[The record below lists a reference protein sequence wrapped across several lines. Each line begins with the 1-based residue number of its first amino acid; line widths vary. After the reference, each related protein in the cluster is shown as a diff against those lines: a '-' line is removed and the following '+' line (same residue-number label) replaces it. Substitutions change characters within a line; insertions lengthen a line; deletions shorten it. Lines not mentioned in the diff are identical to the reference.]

1 MGLTLINPFFAQQI
15 IDKYAFH
22 DTCFLEE
29 VNFVYYEPAAENQP
43 PASYHTELLLKLFL
57 QFQTLVQAGQ
67 KNILNQSMLQQV
79 LSHSLTEAGT
89 GDGNSSQTNQKKQQA
104 AGLRGRI
111 PSSIESEKQRLR
123 RERRLTV
130 DEAFLGSWIR
140 KLTEEESKFV
150 SQELLNA
157 GILLR
162 DQKAES
168 GEERIQEKTAPSHEK
183 IGLRAESETAGR
195 LRREA
200 SSYEILRRWN
210 RLDGE
215 EKEKIT
221 EWIQNHVLGSANQE
235 TFRRLILK
243 YEEPL
248 RREMEKTASSRV
260 LPEVFSVW
268 AGEAPSFLIQS
279 SSIQDSDSL
288 LAWNKRS
295 SQTDGRT
302 TMEGQEKARAGLSQ
316 GTSGE
321 KNSKQGGLKQN
332 RFSLLWKD
340 LKEREQAEEKQ
351 AQERLLWEGAG
362 VLTFLRRKDLREER
376 EEFLRLA
383 AESAG
388 TKAADWIKKYWEL
401 PAEKIEGISEREK
414 EIEPVLRL
422 IARENQRQ
430 ATVLYHRLE
439 ESRTYRED
447 TAAVSAK
454 LEAMAR
460 IRGIGGDIERGQN
473 PEELI
478 RLAGEQIGPEA
489 VEVLEQYFQ
498 QTIRNDRKKAGE
510 TKDSGPEKKSKPTIG
525 RVENRHEGN
534 RQEPV
539 QDALPLSIRELAIH
553 SSGRL
558 AALIQKSGILEQPE
572 FWWFRER
579 IARSADGVS
588 ETLDS
593 SFDQGSPYEEVLIQL
608 REQAKDPGIRTK
620 FINLSERLLTSSEA
634 RFLRQYLTSESG
646 NDGNKADGNR
656 LAGQIAESEREP
668 DSGTIEK
675 QSSKNSPEAPV
686 RDIIQRNQ
694 GKILS
699 LLQASGV
706 LEFPEFQA
714 EKPDETAG
722 KERHRGER
730 FSDGNLE
737 LPQRENFAFPFYE
750 TVFRTLREKES
761 YRSVR
766 EELARLAAEAL
777 SENDLR
783 VLTKYLETPRT
794 DSSRPDLSRR
804 DSSRPDS
811 SQPDPFRNRKISGRE
826 AGKPEEETKRPGVKE
841 YIVSG
846 PEGKGKEAKAT
857 KEVKATEEAKA
868 TEATKEVKVTEEVK
882 ATKEAKTAKIETKP
896 DGSQEGSRNVDSRL
910 EDKETVWEFG
920 KDSAESGRKPGI
932 SERSAVKAAGNPSQ
946 IAERL
951 VGVEPAVRTGLAADA
966 GPLGKTEM
974 PGGLIALAK
983 AYPKTFSSLLERAGI
998 FDLSEF
1004 VGRLTAEDGGE
1015 DTGFSYESVLLT
1027 LREKESYRKERE
1039 NLVRLT
1045 EEQMGEAAGRLLR
1058 SYLGMSLG
1066 KLSGEANTGTD
1077 RGTRDAETEPG
1088 GRSGGVHERVRGRGQ
1103 RDISHSG
1110 ERPKE
1115 RHTKTESLEQQEKP
1129 VLTEPSAGLP
1139 SAEKI
1144 TMRTA
1149 ADFRNQL
1156 GVKLPEDLS
1165 ALIRKNG
1172 ELLPSILRRA
1182 GISLSQEG
1190 DGIVFRIHPE
1200 KTGHTER
1207 LNHGQ
1212 AENGPEE
1219 SLSYGEYG
1227 ALFSYLKTEHGF
1239 QKEREELTRLFREN
1253 LGSEAART
1261 VEHYFSAGQAL
1272 TGEKSQAALL
1282 PDIRPIRTVPLRIGP
1297 APGRHVLPTA
1307 LKAIIRG
1314 KEQAWAALF
1323 AEAGLDPLTEQA
1335 DRSRRAGEPNEKA
1348 GGSLALPYGE
1358 LLIVLKASPEQVK
1371 TREALVRLA
1380 KERMGREAGN
1390 ALEAFFQAPSEAAFR
1405 PTETSS
1411 YPPGLRNIARTLP
1424 SGRVQP
1430 MPFTSSVMRKRNLSG
1445 SVDPSSAAVFHYR
1458 VPSDPLA
1465 GPAPPPPLLHESVWE
1480 EHPVSKHPA
1489 ADPAALDS
1497 VTFPRKQL
1505 PEPRRE
1511 ELKPAQLKLLQ
1522 SQTRK
1527 SQDLEAAQ
1535 GRIQKLEEQI
1545 RLQETKVT
1553 QLSESQGAGNEIPR
1567 PDVGAITREV
1577 VKRLERELRLEKMR
1591 KGLL

>member
-57 QFQTLVQAGQ
+57 QFRTLVQAGQ

-130 DEAFLGSWIR
+130 DEAFLGRWIR

-157 GILLR
+157 GILPR

-168 GEERIQEKTAPSHEK
+168 GEEHIQEKTALGHEK
-183 IGLRAESETAGR
+183 IGLREESETAGR

-235 TFRRLILK
+235 TFRSLILK

-248 RREMEKTASSRV
+248 RREMEKTASSRA
-260 LPEVFSVW
+260 LPDVFSVW
-268 AGEAPSFLIQS
+268 AGKAPS

-288 LAWNKRS
+288 LARNKRS
-295 SQTDGRT
+295 LQTDGRAT
-302 TMEGQEKARAGLSQ
+302 LEGQEKAGAGLSK
-316 GTSGE
+316 GMPGE
-321 KNSKQGGLKQN
+321 ENLKQGGLKQN
-332 RFSLLWKD
+332 RFSLLWKA
-340 LKEREQAEEKQ
+340 LKEREQTEEKQ

-362 VLTFLRRKDLREER
+362 ALTFLRRKDLREER

-401 PAEKIEGISEREK
+401 PAEKIEGVSEREK

-460 IRGIGGDIERGQN
+460 LRGIGGDIRRGQN

-489 VEVLEQYFQ
+489 VEILEQYFQ

-558 AALIQKSGILEQPE
+558 ADLIQKSGILEQPE

-588 ETLDS
+588 ETQDS
-593 SFDQGSPYEEVLIQL
+593 FFDQGSPYEEVLIQL
-608 REQAKDPGIRTK
+608 RKQAKDPGIRTQ

-634 RFLRQYLTSESG
+634 RFLRQYLTSE
-646 NDGNKADGNR
+646 
-656 LAGQIAESEREP
+656 P
-668 DSGTIEK
+668 DSGPIEK
-675 QSSKNSPEAPV
+675 QSPKNSPEAPV

-737 LPQRENFAFPFYE
+737 LPQRENFTFPFYE

-783 VLTKYLETPRT
+783 VLTKYLETPRI
-794 DSSRPDLSRR
+794 DSSRPDLSRL

-811 SQPDPFRNRKISGRE
+811 SQPDQSRPDSSRPDLSRTALPQPDSSQPDPSRDRKSSGRE
-826 AGKPEEETKRPGVKE
+826 PGKPEETKRPGVKE
-841 YIVSG
+841 YTVSG
-846 PEGKGKEAKAT
+846 PEGKEKEAKAI
-857 KEVKATEEAKA
+857 KEAKA
-868 TEATKEVKVTEEVK
+868 
-882 ATKEAKTAKIETKP
+882 AKTAKTETMP
-896 DGSQEGSRNVDSRL
+896 DGSQEGSRNIDSGL

-920 KDSAESGRKPGI
+920 KDSAESGRTPSI

-951 VGVEPAVRTGLAADA
+951 VSVEPALRTGLAADA
-966 GPLGKTEM
+966 DPLGKTEM
-974 PGGLIALAK
+974 PGGLIALTK

-998 FDLSEF
+998 FNLSEF
-1004 VGRLTAEDGGE
+1004 DGQLTAEDGGE
-1015 DTGFSYESVLLT
+1015 DAGFSYESVLLT

-1066 KLSGEANTGTD
+1066 KLSGEPETGTD
-1077 RGTRDAETEPG
+1077 RI
-1088 GRSGGVHERVRGRGQ
+1088 
-1103 RDISHSG
+1103 DISHSG

-1115 RHTKTESLEQQEKP
+1115 RHTKTEGLEQQEKP

-1144 TMRTA
+1144 TVRTA
-1149 ADFRNQL
+1149 ADFRNQP
-1156 GVKLPEDLS
+1156 GVKLPEELS

-1227 ALFSYLKTEHGF
+1227 AFFSYLKTEHGF
-1239 QKEREELTRLFREN
+1239 QREREELTRLFREN

-1261 VEHYFSAGQAL
+1261 VEHYFSAGRAL
-1272 TGEKSQAALL
+1272 TGERSQAALL
-1282 PDIRPIRTVPLRIGP
+1282 PDMRPIRTVPLRIGP
-1297 APGRHVLPTA
+1297 APGRHILPTA

-1323 AEAGLDPLTEQA
+1323 AEAGLEPLTEQA
-1335 DRSRRAGEPNEKA
+1335 DRSRRADGQNEKA
-1348 GGSLALPYGE
+1348 GGSLDFPYGE
-1358 LLIVLKASPEQVK
+1358 LLIVLKESPEQAK

-1390 ALEAFFQAPSEAAFR
+1390 TLEAFFQTPSEAAFR
-1405 PTETSS
+1405 PMETSF
-1411 YPPGLRNIARTLP
+1411 YPPELRNIAQTLP
-1424 SGRVQP
+1424 SGRAQP
-1430 MPFTSSVMRKRNLSG
+1430 MPLTSSVMRKRNLSG
-1445 SVDPSSAAVFHYR
+1445 SVDPSSADFSFQRKVGSPALPGHEAGQPVPPDQTFASGKPAAVFHYR

-1497 VTFPRKQL
+1497 VTFPRKQP

-1511 ELKPAQLKLLQ
+1511 ELKPTQLKLLL

-1527 SQDLEAAQ
+1527 PQDLEAAQ

>member
-1 MGLTLINPFFAQQI
+1 M
-15 IDKYAFH
+15 
-22 DTCFLEE
+22 EE

-57 QFQTLVQAGQ
+57 QFQTLVLAGQ

-104 AGLRGRI
+104 AGLRRRI

-157 GILLR
+157 GILPR

-243 YEEPL
+243 YEEPV

-260 LPEVFSVW
+260 FPEVFSVW

-388 TKAADWIKKYWEL
+388 SKAADRIKKYWEL
-401 PAEKIEGISEREK
+401 PAEKPEGVSEREK

-439 ESRTYRED
+439 ESRTYQED

-460 IRGIGGDIERGQN
+460 IRGIRGDIGRGQN

-489 VEVLEQYFQ
+489 VEILEQYFQ

-510 TKDSGPEKKSKPTIG
+510 TKDSDPERNSEPTIG
-525 RVENRHEGN
+525 RVENRQEGN

-539 QDALPLSIRELAIH
+539 QDALPLPIRELAIH

-579 IARSADGVS
+579 IVRSADGVS
-588 ETLDS
+588 ETQDS
-593 SFDQGSPYEEVLIQL
+593 FFDQGNPYEEVLIQL
-608 REQAKDPGIRTK
+608 RKQAKDPGIRTQ

-634 RFLRQYLTSESG
+634 RLLRQYLTSE
-646 NDGNKADGNR
+646 
-656 LAGQIAESEREP
+656 P
-668 DSGTIEK
+668 DSGPIEK
-675 QSSKNSPEAPV
+675 QSPKNSPEAPV

-706 LEFPEFQA
+706 LELPEFQA

-737 LPQRENFAFPFYE
+737 LLQRENFAFPFYE

-794 DSSRPDLSRR
+794 DSSRPDLFRPDLSRP
-804 DSSRPDS
+804 DSSRLDLSQPDS
-811 SQPDPFRNRKISGRE
+811 SQPDPSRDWKSSSRE
-826 AGKPEEETKRPGVKE
+826 PGKPEEETKHPGVKE
-841 YIVSG
+841 YTVSG
-846 PEGKGKEAKAT
+846 PEGKEKEAKAAEKAKAIKEAKAT
-857 KEVKATEEAKA
+857 K
-868 TEATKEVKVTEEVK
+868 ATKEVE
-882 ATKEAKTAKIETKP
+882 ATKEAKIETKL
-896 DGSQEGSRNVDSRL
+896 DGNQEGSRNVDSRL

-932 SERSAVKAAGNPSQ
+932 WERSAVKAAGNPSQ
-946 IAERL
+946 SAERSG
-951 VGVEPAVRTGLAADA
+951 GVEPAVRTGLAADA

-974 PGGLIALAK
+974 PGGLMALTK

-1015 DTGFSYESVLLT
+1015 DAGFSYESVFLT

-1045 EEQMGEAAGRLLR
+1045 EEQMGAAAGRLLR

-1066 KLSGEANTGTD
+1066 KLSGEADTGTD
-1077 RGTRDAETEPG
+1077 CGTRDAETEPG
-1088 GRSGGVHERVRGRGQ
+1088 GRSGGVHESARGRGR
-1103 RDISHSG
+1103 RDILHSG

-1115 RHTKTESLEQQEKP
+1115 RHIKTEGLEQQEKP
-1129 VLTEPSAGLP
+1129 GLTKPSAGLP

-1144 TMRTA
+1144 TVRTA
-1149 ADFRNQL
+1149 ADFRNQP
-1156 GVKLPEDLS
+1156 GVKLPEELS

-1182 GISLSQEG
+1182 GISLSQDE

-1239 QKEREELTRLFREN
+1239 QREREELTRLFREN

-1272 TGEKSQAALL
+1272 TGERSQAALL

-1307 LKAIIRG
+1307 LKEIFRG

-1335 DRSRRAGEPNEKA
+1335 DRSRRAGGQNEKA
-1348 GGSLALPYGE
+1348 GGSLDFLYGE
-1358 LLIVLKASPEQVK
+1358 LLIVLKESPEQVK

-1390 ALEAFFQAPSEAAFR
+1390 ALEAFFQTSSEGVTR
-1405 PTETSS
+1405 PMETSF
-1411 YPPGLRNIARTLP
+1411 YPPELRNIAQTLP
-1424 SGRVQP
+1424 SGRAQP
-1430 MPFTSSVMRKRNLSG
+1430 MPLTSSVMRKRNLSG
-1445 SVDPSSAAVFHYR
+1445 SVDPSSADFSFQRKVGSPALPGHEAGQPAPPDQTFAPGQPAAVFHYR
-1458 VPSDPLA
+1458 VPPDPLT

-1480 EHPVSKHPA
+1480 KHPVSKHPA

-1497 VTFPRKQL
+1497 VTFPRKQP
-1505 PEPRRE
+1505 PEPRWE

-1522 SQTRK
+1522 SQTRRT
-1527 SQDLEAAQ
+1527 QDLEAAQ
-1535 GRIQKLEEQI
+1535 GRIEKLEEQI